1 MDGGTLSSQQLECFV
16 KADGVK
22 ECPFAVVTNAKG
34 KFYDIC
40 YEMAQELEIEYETH
54 CDFIDTRLDCNRVN
68 TCEWDAASNKCQYS
82 AAKRLAKA
90 AKKGKGG
97 RWNQVKQR
105 EKPMALIWIW
115 LLHIGCLFDYLI
127 LGLIETSFWLSLHI
141 I

>member
-1 MDGGTLSSQQLECFV
+1 MDGGTLSLQ
-16 KADGVK
+16 GVGCYDRGEGLK
-22 ECPFAVVTNAKG
+22 DCPFSVVTNAKG

-68 TCEWDAASNKCQYS
+68 TCEWDAASNKCQYN

-97 RWNQVKQR
+97 R
-105 EKPMALIWIW
+105 
-115 LLHIGCLFDYLI
+115 
-127 LGLIETSFWLSLHI
+127 
-141 I
+141 